1 MKTKS
6 ALIAATLLLAIS
18 SDAIAQ
24 ISRPSVGIGSKT
36 MDSCKQDT
44 KKFCSSATERMQKE
58 CLVKNWMK
66 ISSDCQDAVA
76 NRGRE
81 GGGG

>member
-1 MKTKS
+1 MKTKC
-6 ALIAATLLLAIS
+6 ALIVASLLLTIS
-18 SDAIAQ
+18 GDAIAQ
-24 ISRPSVGIGSKT
+24 ISRPKVGIGSKT
-36 MDSCKQDT
+36 MDSCNLDT
-44 KKFCSSATERMQKE
+44 KKFCSSATDRMRKE
-58 CLVKNWMK
+58 CLVKNWTK